1 MFILQLLYNTL
12 AIVYII
18 ITESGKMYINDFKI
32 VRILK
37 FILSKIWLP
46 FFKIQYNICNR
57 FKNNKKKIRLFTT
70 TGNISLIN
78 NLAIINEIGNFDK
91 YEDILFVDPGKGR
104 KAFIEKTLQ
113 IASLHKF
120 KKIYFAIGT
129 RLSSELIL
137 KNIVNIDELYLL
149 NHPKFI
155 EPFTE
160 VYDKT
165 PVILTDEGA
174 ASLMNYNSDKIK
186 NLKCF
191 KTHKY
196 LDKIDFLG
204 LEDINKIKFE
214 KIDIKEFQK
223 IARILSERYPIS
235 YKLNPEDKAIL
246 YCGIYWE
253 VTGLSREK
261 FVEVQSNMLN
271 DLLNAGYKILYK
283 PHPRDN
289 EYFGFDKN
297 PNVIFIDSKFPI
309 EIYNLDV
316 VAIVSVSSTTSINP
330 AHYGDI
336 PCFSNVVKEAL
347 SHDNNDIVSI
357 DIIRRMVKEYSPDY
371 TDLLKFDV
379 KSLSKEELKQQ
390 LKQLYKAFIL
400 SKPLLSENKNI
411 KEFL

>member
-1 MFILQLLYNTL
+1 
-12 AIVYII
+12 
-18 ITESGKMYINDFKI
+18 MYINDFKI

-57 FKNNKKKIRLFTT
+57 FKNNKKIRLFTT

-78 NLAIINEIGNFDK
+78 NLVIINEIGNFDK

-104 KAFIEKTLQ
+104 KEFIEKTLQ
-113 IASLHKF
+113 IASLHRF

-137 KNIVNIDELYLL
+137 KNIVNVDELYLL

-186 NLKCF
+186 NLICF

-223 IARILSERYPIS
+223 VARILSEKYPIS
-235 YKLNPEDKAIL
+235 YKLNPEEKAIL

-253 VTGLSREK
+253 VTGISREK

-309 EIYNLDV
+309 EIYDLDV

-330 AHYGDI
+330 AHYWNI
-336 PCFSNVVKEAL
+336 PSFSNVVKEAL
-347 SHDNNDIVSI
+347 SHDNNDIASI

>member
-1 MFILQLLYNTL
+1 MFL
-12 AIVYII
+12 
-18 ITESGKMYINDFKI
+18 NDFKI
-32 VRILK
+32 IRISK

-46 FFKIQYNICNR
+46 FFKIQYRICNKV
-57 FKNNKKKIRLFTT
+57 KNNKKKIRLFTT

-78 NLAIINEIGNFDK
+78 NLVIINEIGNFDK

-104 KAFIEKTLQ
+104 KEFIEKTLQ

-120 KKIYFAIGT
+120 KKIYFAVGT

-160 VYDKT
+160 VYDQT

-196 LDKIDFLG
+196 LGKLDFLG
-204 LEDINKIKFE
+204 LDDIRKIKFE
-214 KIDIKEFQK
+214 NIDIKEFQK
-223 IARILSERYPIS
+223 VAKILSEKNPIS
-235 YKLNPEDKAIL
+235 YNLDIEDKAIL

-261 FVEVQSNMLN
+261 FAQVQSDMLN

-289 EYFGFDKN
+289 DFFGFDKN

-309 EIYNLDV
+309 EIYDLDV

-330 AHYGDI
+330 AHYWDI

-347 SHDNNDIVSI
+347 SHDNNDIASI
-357 DIIRRMVKEYSPDY
+357 DIIRRIVKEYSPDY
-371 TDLLKFDV
+371 TDLLRFDV
-379 KSLSKEELKQQ
+379 KSLTKEELRQQ
-390 LKQLYKAFIL
+390 LKQLYNTFIS
-400 SKPLLSENKNI
+400 SKPLLSENANI
-411 KEFL
+411 KEYL